1 MNNPLLDKLRVQIQD
16 QRTAD
21 YFSEVLSCYY
31 SGNLRS
37 AIVMLYATVICDLVF
52 KLEDLVSIYG
62 DKGAEKILDELKT
75 QQENNP
81 KSTDWER
88 DVPEKCKNANKILS
102 TADYSN
108 FCSLQQLRHL
118 CAHPVI
124 NGSRELYRPNS
135 DIVLG
140 HIRNMLEGILVKPAF
155 QVKELFNIILND
167 LSSVKDI
174 IIDEKQLKQ
183 YVESKFLDKF
193 NSIELEKHIFKTL
206 WKFVFMLDN
215 DECKTNRVINLFLL
229 RLLVNRHKESL
240 LSNFSKDKDYFANN
254 IKSKDSTLLVLLI
267 KFFNEYPDFFGALP
281 NAKQLEI
288 NAIIDND
295 PFNSLN
301 GLAIFRST
309 DFVKHIFE
317 ETMNCYHAYLK
328 YIAEFLEN
336 IAGHSKALEYYIE
349 LYAASN
355 SYDQADWR
363 FDDFIEPH
371 LNEFDEKQVEQL
383 IDATNSNGQIYDRR
397 QAPYAN
403 NKIRNRMLVL
413 NPKFDFS
420 RYKHF

>member
-1 MNNPLLDKLRVQIQD
+1 M
-16 QRTAD
+16 
-21 YFSEVLSCYY
+21 
-31 SGNLRS
+31 
-37 AIVMLYATVICDLVF
+37 
-52 KLEDLVSIYG
+52 
-62 DKGAEKILDELKT
+62 
-75 QQENNP
+75 
-81 KSTDWER
+81 
-88 DVPEKCKNANKILS
+88 
-102 TADYSN
+102 
-108 FCSLQQLRHL
+108 
-118 CAHPVI
+118 
-124 NGSRELYRPNS
+124 
-135 DIVLG
+135 
-140 HIRNMLEGILVKPAF
+140 
-155 QVKELFNIILND
+155 
-167 LSSVKDI
+167 
-174 IIDEKQLKQ
+174 
-183 YVESKFLDKF
+183 
-193 NSIELEKHIFKTL
+193 
-206 WKFVFMLDN
+206 
-215 DECKTNRVINLFLL
+215 
-229 RLLVNRHKESL
+229 
-240 LSNFSKDKDYFANN
+240 
-254 IKSKDSTLLVLLI
+254 
-267 KFFNEYPDFFGALP
+267 P